1 MRKEFRMKRR
11 DGTQARFIFVKPEGS
26 VWYWDIPEKV
36 ASVPE
41 GGVASLPLP
50 DVNLDKAKTVKE
62 CLDLVAKKRGD
73 DWVGQVVADLLKC
86 KDPLD
91 TSKK

>member
-1 MRKEFRMKRR
+1 MMRKKFSVKKR
-11 DGTQARFIFVKPEGS
+11 DGTKRKFTFVKRKNI
-26 VWYWDIPEKV
+26 WFWDLPNDVKPAPNGE
-36 ASVPE
+36 
-41 GGVASLPLP
+41 VASLPLP
-50 DVNLDKAKTVKE
+50 DVNLDQAKTLKE
-62 CLDLVAKKRGD
+62 CISLIAKKRGD

>member
-1 MRKEFRMKRR
+1 MRKEFRVKRR
-11 DGTQARFIFVKPEGS
+11 DGTQARFIFEKPERS
-26 VWYWDIPEKV
+26 VWYWN
-36 ASVPE
+36 VPRKGDSKE
-41 GGVASLPLP
+41 IISLPLP
-50 DVNLDKAKTVKE
+50 DVNLNQAKTLKE
-62 CLDLVAKKRGD
+62 CLDLITKRRGD